1 MVVCKGIQK
10 SNVIIGR
17 ERSKSAEIA
26 INELGADCF
35 VMDDGFQHRALARDI
50 DIVLIDASNPFG
62 YDHVLPRGLLREPL
76 SGLQRA
82 NIIVLTKGRPSGTRY
97 CFRYP

>member
-1 MVVCKGIQK
+1 MLVEPSISGDEAWLLAKVLQK

-17 ERSKSAEIA
+17 ERSKSAEIT
-26 INELGADCF
+26 INELGADCLI
-35 VMDDGFQHRALARDI
+35 MDDGFQHRALARDI

-62 YDHVLPRGLLREPL
+62 YEHVLPRGLLREPL

-82 NIIVLTKGRPSGTRY
+82 GYRSY
-97 CFRYP
+97 

>member
-1 MVVCKGIQK
+1 
-10 SNVIIGR
+10 
-17 ERSKSAEIA
+17 
-26 INELGADCF
+26 
-35 VMDDGFQHRALARDI
+35 MDDDFQHRALARDI

-82 NIIVLTKGRPSGTRY
+82 SINVLTKVDQVAPGVVSGIRKRLAHMLPNEAARKTT
-97 CFRYP
+97 